1 MSQWPDRFVHATLRT
16 DAEVLRRARL
26 TVLLSVVLIGTGLA
40 YALFYGVVVGYRAG
54 AGVLATGAG
63 VGALA
68 LGLLR
73 VVASLRTTGLLVA
86 GALYGVIVAL
96 IVCEGGLRALATP
109 LLGIPPI
116 FATMLLGRRGA
127 IGGTTLCVL
136 TLLAFGALEAQG
148 VRFPVRYPAEWA
160 ARMQVG
166 SPIGLVVCTGLLVLA
181 FESMRAG
188 AQTRADTATAELARL
203 AYHDA
208 LTGLANRA
216 RFLDRL
222 ERALGRA
229 HAAGDPGRVAVLMLD
244 LDDFKAVNDTMGHAA
259 GDALLVEVAERLR
272 GATRAGGTREG
283 GTREGDTVARLGGD
297 EFAVLLDG
305 VRADA
310 DVTAVAER
318 IVATL
323 ARPFALAA
331 GVARVGTSVG
341 TARAAAPGLR
351 AGTASTAGIPGR
363 APDDTVAA
371 VLHQADLA
379 MYRAKALGRGRHVR
393 FDAEAFAQATPAG
406 ATRVG

>member
-1 MSQWPDRFVHATLRT
+1 MHASLRT

-26 TVLLSVVLIGTGLA
+26 TVLLSVVLIGTALA
-40 YALFYGVVVGYRAG
+40 YALFYGAVVGYPAG
-54 AGVLATGAG
+54 AAVLTTGAG

-73 VVASLRTTGLLVA
+73 ARASLRTTGLLVA

-96 IVCEGGLRALATP
+96 IVCEGGLHALATP
-109 LLGIPPI
+109 LLGILPI

-136 TLLAFGALEAQG
+136 TVLLFGVLEAQG
-148 VRFPVRYPAEWA
+148 VRFPPRYPAEWA
-160 ARMQVG
+160 ARMSVG
-166 SPIGLVVCTGLLVLA
+166 SPIGLVLCTGLLVLA

-188 AQTRADTATAELARL
+188 AQARADTATAALARL

-229 HAAGDPGRVAVLMLD
+229 YAAGDPGRVAVLMLD

-259 GDALLVEVAERLR
+259 GDALLIEVAERLR
-272 GATRAGGTREG
+272 AATRHGDSRD
-283 GTREGDTVARLGGD
+283 RDTVARLGGD

-305 VRADA
+305 VRDDA
-310 DVTAVAER
+310 DVAAVAER
-318 IVATL
+318 IVAAL
-323 ARPFALAA
+323 ARPFTLAT

-341 TARAAAPGLR
+341 SARATVSAMGL
-351 AGTASTAGIPGR
+351 GTATPDGIPGR
-363 APDDTVAA
+363 VPDAAVAA
-371 VLHQADLA
+371 ILHHADIA

-393 FDAEAFAQATPAG
+393 FDADAFTDASPVG
-406 ATRVG
+406 AAHVGAAR